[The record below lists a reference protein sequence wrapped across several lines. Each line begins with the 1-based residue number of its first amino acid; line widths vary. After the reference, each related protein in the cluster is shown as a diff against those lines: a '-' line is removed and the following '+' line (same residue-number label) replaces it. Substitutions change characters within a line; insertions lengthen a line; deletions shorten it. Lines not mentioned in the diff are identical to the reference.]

1 MGSGHWLGAL
11 DFYLSTP
18 KEIAIVGGVGEADT
32 SALLAEIHRRF
43 LPNSVVVG
51 NVGEDGL
58 PSELP
63 LLEGRD
69 RLNGAATAYVC
80 ENYVCQLPTGD
91 PAILAE
97 QLA

>member
-1 MGSGHWLGAL
+1 MYLTVVTLTTGGLGNRIEL
-11 DFYLSTP
+11 LSRAVP
-18 KEIAIVGGVGEADT
+18 SKARFGGQASRYSV
-32 SALLAEIHRRF
+32 
-43 LPNSVVVG
+43 SVVVG

>member
-1 MGSGHWLGAL
+1 M
-11 DFYLSTP
+11 
-18 KEIAIVGGVGEADT
+18 GEADT
-32 SALLAEIHRRF
+32 SALLSEVHRRF

-51 NVGEDGL
+51 SAGDDGL
-58 PSELP
+58 PNGLP

-80 ENYVCQLPTGD
+80 ENYACQLPTGD
-91 PAILAE
+91 PGILAE